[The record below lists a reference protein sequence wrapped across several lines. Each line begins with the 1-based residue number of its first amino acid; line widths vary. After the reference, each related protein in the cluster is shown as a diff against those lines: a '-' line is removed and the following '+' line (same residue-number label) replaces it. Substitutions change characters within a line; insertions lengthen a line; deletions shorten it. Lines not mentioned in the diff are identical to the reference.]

1 MLAEIKYNMSYN
13 SDPAVLYVI
22 NLTTVISLE
31 V

>member
-1 MLAEIKYNMSYN
+1 MLAEVKYNMSYN
-13 SDPAVLYVI
+13 SDPEVLYVI